1 MIPERRMNMKNDD
14 KIREQLNSEPVPDRL
29 KPENIKIMLDNEA
42 PKQKRKG
49 ITVSRI
55 AASVAACAVIGGSAV
70 YYTNNDRLSKNDNS
84 VTVEPNTNNDIKT
97 TDGKSSA
104 PELKKQF
111 NYMSGAD
118 DYEQIYTMFKDAND
132 KAKKSEEKTKKFYQS
147 SDEVMEMAEESAVAD
162 AEFSGSNDVL
172 KTDGDGIGGM
182 GSGEPTAPETPVIS
196 TNGTADEESHSEP
209 ATAPAA
215 ENEQEPSSE
224 ENNEPEN
231 DPEHSDTY
239 YQEQDVLEADIV
251 KTDGKHIYYLGRQ
264 VDENAGSPVLRVAD
278 VKDGKFTS
286 STSVNIMDAF
296 DEGISN
302 YSIDVRDMYIYN
314 DMIAII
320 GTNYNSL
327 YSLDEDEG
335 FYGSYSGSTFV
346 AFYTTGDTPELIDV
360 YTQGGYYDDVRISP
374 DGHMLLLSDYTT
386 CSFEEIGE
394 SDNEKRYIPSY
405 GCRNEIKLVPAEDIL
420 LPIGGFDDSGYSLS
434 YTVIGSIDLNESGAP
449 KAYDIKSLAGYSGS
463 IYCSADNLYTSSFNW
478 GENTSDIT
486 RISIAGGNI
495 DPVAGGTING
505 EIKDQFSMSEYN
517 GYFRVAAT
525 YNETKKEF
533 HRFDDDDDSI
543 PYIFWDRITNEDGEE
558 GYYTYETVKTDTRVY
573 VMDMDMNIVGSVS
586 DLGVG
591 EQLKS
596 ASFSGNMAYVVTF
609 RQTDPLYAVDL
620 SEPEN
625 PVVLDEFKIN
635 GFSTYM
641 QSWGDGL
648 LLGFGQDADDDGRIT
663 GLRLTMFDN
672 SDPNDLKAAD
682 VVTWNNKYF
691 EGDDIRG
698 QSETYYGSTATYERK
713 ALLIAPEKN
722 IIGVPIVKNDYNYD
736 NDYSSEF
743 SAVYQYVFFKF
754 EDGKFVEVGDVSTVL
769 NGWDDYNMI
778 ASYDRAVY
786 IGDYVYVL
794 SSNKFVAAD
803 INTLEVSDEL
813 NF

>member
-360 YTQGGYYDDVRISP
+360 YTQGGYYDDQ
-374 DGHMLLLSDYTT
+374 LW
-386 CSFEEIGE
+386 
-394 SDNEKRYIPSY
+394 
-405 GCRNEIKLVPAEDIL
+405 
-420 LPIGGFDDSGYSLS
+420 LP
-434 YTVIGSIDLNESGAP
+434 
-449 KAYDIKSLAGYSGS
+449 
-463 IYCSADNLYTSSFNW
+463 
-478 GENTSDIT
+478 
-486 RISIAGGNI
+486 
-495 DPVAGGTING
+495 
-505 EIKDQFSMSEYN
+505 Q
-517 GYFRVAAT
+517 
-525 YNETKKEF
+525 
-533 HRFDDDDDSI
+533 
-543 PYIFWDRITNEDGEE
+543 
-558 GYYTYETVKTDTRVY
+558 
-573 VMDMDMNIVGSVS
+573 
-586 DLGVG
+586 
-591 EQLKS
+591 
-596 ASFSGNMAYVVTF
+596 
-609 RQTDPLYAVDL
+609 
-620 SEPEN
+620 
-625 PVVLDEFKIN
+625 
-635 GFSTYM
+635 
-641 QSWGDGL
+641 
-648 LLGFGQDADDDGRIT
+648 
-663 GLRLTMFDN
+663 
-672 SDPNDLKAAD
+672 
-682 VVTWNNKYF
+682 
-691 EGDDIRG
+691 
-698 QSETYYGSTATYERK
+698 
-713 ALLIAPEKN
+713 
-722 IIGVPIVKNDYNYD
+722 
-736 NDYSSEF
+736 
-743 SAVYQYVFFKF
+743 
-754 EDGKFVEVGDVSTVL
+754 
-769 NGWDDYNMI
+769 
-778 ASYDRAVY
+778 
-786 IGDYVYVL
+786 
-794 SSNKFVAAD
+794 
-803 INTLEVSDEL
+803 
-813 NF
+813 